1 MKIENLGEKY
11 KIVIPQEVREVLN
24 LQPGDSLEVKVVNG
38 TVVMT
43 PATSKASRLWGKNRQ
58 IWQGENAVTYI
69 RKQRESWRD

>member
-1 MKIENLGEKY
+1 
-11 KIVIPQEVREVLN
+11 
-24 LQPGDSLEVKVVNG
+24 
-38 TVVMT
+38 MT